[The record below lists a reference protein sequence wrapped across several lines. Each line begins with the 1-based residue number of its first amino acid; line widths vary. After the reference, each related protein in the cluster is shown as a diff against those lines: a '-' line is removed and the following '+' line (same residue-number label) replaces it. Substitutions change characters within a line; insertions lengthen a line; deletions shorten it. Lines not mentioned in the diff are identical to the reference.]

1 MIRIISLEWIIT
13 LSLPDKL
20 GYLIFGKSFTM
31 IQRIQTVWLFLS
43 ALFAALTYK
52 FPFYTGN
59 VINKEKVQ
67 VYENLVAS
75 SSFLLLIFTA
85 VLVGGTIYIIFMYK
99 NRKQQIWLTVGA
111 LGLSIINII
120 LYFSELKKFISGNT
134 ALTSVFALAI
144 PVFLLLAINGIWKD
158 EKLVKSL
165 DRLR

>member
-1 MIRIISLEWIIT
+1 
-13 LSLPDKL
+13 
-20 GYLIFGKSFTM
+20 M
-31 IQRIQTVWLFLS
+31 IQRIQTVWLFLA

-59 VINKEKVQ
+59 ILNKENVQ
-67 VYENLVAS
+67 VYEKLVAS

-85 VLVGGTIYIIFMYK
+85 VLVGGMIYIIFMYK
-99 NRKQQIWLTVGA
+99 NRKQQIWLTVA
-111 LGLSIINII
+111 AAGLSIINII
-120 LYFSELKKFISGNT
+120 LYFSELKKFTSGNM

-144 PVFLLLAINGIWKD
+144 PVFLLLAISGIWKD